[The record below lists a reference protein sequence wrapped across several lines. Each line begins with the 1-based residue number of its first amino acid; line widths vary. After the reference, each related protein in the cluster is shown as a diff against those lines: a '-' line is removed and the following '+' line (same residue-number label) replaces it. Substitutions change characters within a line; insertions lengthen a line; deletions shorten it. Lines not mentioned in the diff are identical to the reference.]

1 MRRLKVESCDSPH
14 TNYLTGDSAWQYLE
28 DADAFIHTLTNID
41 FSTVKRGN
49 FTTLQPVTHRRLE
62 HMPTRRRDPDREQ
75 RLEAFA
81 QRLQREM
88 TKKGWNGQDLAIAAS
103 KFVPDSHK
111 DKKTGKR
118 FELGR
123 HLISAYLRAANEPTE
138 ANLIYIAK
146 ALGVKPVDL
155 LQPAPGEG
163 DSPQYATAT
172 STLDGKTR
180 LVIDAEVD
188 AETALKV
195 LKMIRENATSNAT
208 GAKKSVRAAA

>member
-1 MRRLKVESCDSPH
+1 
-14 TNYLTGDSAWQYLE
+14 
-28 DADAFIHTLTNID
+28 
-41 FSTVKRGN
+41 
-49 FTTLQPVTHRRLE
+49 
-62 HMPTRRRDPDREQ
+62 
-75 RLEAFA
+75 
-81 QRLQREM
+81 M